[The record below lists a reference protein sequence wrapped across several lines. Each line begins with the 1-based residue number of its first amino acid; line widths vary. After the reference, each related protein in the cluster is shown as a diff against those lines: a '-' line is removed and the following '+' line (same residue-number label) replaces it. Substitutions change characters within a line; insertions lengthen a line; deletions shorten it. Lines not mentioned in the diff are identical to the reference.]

1 MKTLM
6 LLLSFLIADLI
17 SFGQSSYSRY
27 TDVVPAGGH
36 TVTFHCCSNPQL
48 CQVISVSTGGSA
60 VNLRGNTYT
69 LTYDSLPDKFQ
80 WDVYCNFSQLTL
92 TNANQVT
99 IFGVQPLV
107 NWPAADTFVIHF
119 VVLLNN
125 GSKVLWYNYVSPQVS
140 ISGVVPGNTTFTG
153 IVTLADSALY
163 TNPPMVSGTPDRSKV
178 LGVSSTSTAIS
189 RFCALLCTDSSEF
202 WNIHGNLGTNSGI
215 NFVGT
220 TDTVSLE
227 FRVNN
232 QASGKIEGRGNL
244 STAFGYQALNGE
256 TFNSAA
262 FHGNAAFGYQALK
275 SVTGFADNTGIGY
288 QAGYNIMSGA
298 GNTAIG
304 YGSMPTN
311 TTGSF
316 NTVLG
321 YQSDITTSSTASATA
336 LGYNSKAA
344 STGIA
349 IGANA
354 TAVSNQCT
362 LNGVRSLNMPSIQSS
377 GVGYVLTDSTGLG
390 NFTSQAL
397 PAVYSSAAFD
407 SAQTSAQTI
416 TSFSPSKNGTYSA
429 SVTLMVATI
438 TTDSIAV
445 AVSFVDEGGV
455 SRTLFYYP
463 QGATNYKIGS
473 TGYYSLPPIVFRSS
487 ASSISVATTLPTSG
501 GSIKYDAGASIKWLG
516 Y

>member
-1 MKTLM
+1 M
-6 LLLSFLIADLI
+6 LFLSFLIVDLI
-17 SFGQSSYSRY
+17 SFGQGSSYSRY

-92 TNANQVT
+92 TNPNQVT

-163 TNPPMVSGTPDRSKV
+163 TNPPLVSGTPDRSKI

-202 WNIHGNLGTNSGI
+202 WNIHGNLGLGGLGRFIGMN
-215 NFVGT
+215 
-220 TDTVSLE
+220 DTADLKFKLNGSNAGFISSVSS
-227 FRVNN
+227 N
-232 QASGKIEGRGNL
+232 
-244 STAFGYQALNGE
+244 TAYGYQSLIAPASL
-256 TFNSAA
+256 
-262 FHGNAAFGYQALK
+262 
-275 SVTGFADNTGIGY
+275 
-288 QAGYNIMSGA
+288 A

-304 YGSMPTN
+304 NQALKADAGGNLNTALGASSIYQNTSGNNNTGIGSFAMQTN
-311 TTGSF
+311 TTGSS
-316 NTVLG
+316 NTCIG
-321 YQSDITTSSTASATA
+321 ASSDATTAALSNITA
-336 LGYNSKAA
+336 LGYNAKVSGAF
-344 STGIA
+344 GIA
-349 IGANA
+349 IGSSA

-390 NFTSQAL
+390 NFVAAVPTGNDISTLTPVTGDSVTVSAAKNTVNSAGTIANFTLIL
-397 PAVYSSAAFD
+397 PASPKVGQVYEFSFLQTVSSLHWSIRLSGGTVSAGITSAA
-407 SAQTSAQTI
+407 STQ
-416 TSFSPSKNGTYSA
+416 Y
-429 SVTLMVATI
+429 ATI
-438 TTDSIAV
+438 KIYYNP
-445 AVSFVDEGGV
+445 
-455 SRTLFYYP
+455 TLTQWVLY
-463 QGATNYKIGS
+463 
-473 TGYYSLPPIVFRSS
+473 
-487 ASSISVATTLPTSG
+487 
-501 GSIKYDAGASIKWLG
+501 
-516 Y
+516 